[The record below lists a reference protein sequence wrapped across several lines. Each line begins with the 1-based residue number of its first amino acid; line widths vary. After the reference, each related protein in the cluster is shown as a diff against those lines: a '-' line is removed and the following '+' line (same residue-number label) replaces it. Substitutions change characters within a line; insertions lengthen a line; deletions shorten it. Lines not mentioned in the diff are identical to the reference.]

1 MTSNTSSNVGSAHA
15 ASIHAASTHFDSSK
29 TVRSYLGSTGIAEK
43 MATQGVTEVTIN
55 RPHEMWTETVDGW
68 QQHAAPA
75 LSFDLCKKLADALTI
90 YNKATPPLSAL
101 APIKPVRLP
110 DGERGQVM
118 TAPACEPGTV
128 SMTIR
133 IPSTV
138 RFSKDDYVRVGTLTG
153 FVDVSPSVLAA
164 SAAVRRMPGFLDD
177 GVRDTAPIEFV
188 PAGVTLAPF
197 ELEML
202 AAKAARNVPRMFEL
216 AIKHKLNIV
225 TVGGVGSGK
234 TTLMK
239 MLADLVPPTTRIGT
253 IEDTHELSLPN
264 HPNHVHMFFSDSLPA
279 KEIVRSTLRMK
290 FDRVFLTELRGDE
303 TWDYLTLLN
312 TGTDGGMTSVH
323 ANDCASAF
331 SRIATLVKA
340 SQVGQTLDWSYILH
354 EVKTTIDL
362 VLFMEK
368 KRLTQIH
375 YDPVEKWKLLRGLA

>member
-1 MTSNTSSNVGSAHA
+1 MPT
-15 ASIHAASTHFDSSK
+15 THYDSSK
-29 TVRSYLGSTGIAEK
+29 TVRSYLASTGIANL
-43 MATQGVTEVTIN
+43 MATQGVTEVSIN
-55 RPHEMWTETVDGW
+55 RPHEIWTESVSGW

-75 LSFDLCKKLADALTI
+75 LSLDLCKKLADALAI
-90 YNKATPPLSAL
+90 YNKATPPLSVL

-118 TAPACEPGTV
+118 IAPACESGTV

-138 RFSKDDYVRVGTLTG
+138 RFSMDDYVRAGTLAG
-153 FVDVSPSVLAA
+153 FDDMSPSVLSSRIAA
-164 SAAVRRMPGFLDD
+164 RKLPDLLENSFQDA
-177 GVRDTAPIEFV
+177 APIDFV
-188 PAGVTLAPF
+188 PAGVALAHF

-202 AAKAARNVPRMFEL
+202 AAKASRNVARLLEL

-239 MLADLVPPTTRIGT
+239 MLADLVPATTRIGT

-264 HPNHVHMFFSDSLPA
+264 HLNHVHMFFSDNLPA

-340 SQVGQTLDWSYILH
+340 SQVGQTLDWNYILH

>member
-1 MTSNTSSNVGSAHA
+1 MTSNINNNVVRNVVPT
-15 ASIHAASTHFDSSK
+15 THYDSSK
-29 TVRSYLGSTGIAEK
+29 TVRSYLASTGIADL
-43 MATQGVTEVTIN
+43 MATKGVTEVSIN
-55 RPHEMWTETVDGW
+55 RPHEIWTESVSGW

-75 LSFDLCKKLADALTI
+75 LSLDLCKKLADALTI
-90 YNKATPPLSAL
+90 YNKATPPLSVL

-118 TAPACEPGTV
+118 IAPACEPGTV

-138 RFSKDDYVRVGTLTG
+138 RFSMDDYVRAGTLAG
-153 FVDVSPSVLAA
+153 FDDMSPSVLSSGIAA
-164 SAAVRRMPGFLDD
+164 RKLPDLLENSFQDA
-177 GVRDTAPIEFV
+177 APIEFV

-202 AAKAARNVPRMFEL
+202 AAKASRNVARLFEL

-239 MLADLVPPTTRIGT
+239 MLADLVPASTRIGT

-340 SQVGQTLDWSYILH
+340 SQVGQTLDWNYILH

>member
-1 MTSNTSSNVGSAHA
+1 MTSNTNSNVVSN
-15 ASIHAASTHFDSSK
+15 ILPTTHYDSSK
-29 TVRSYLGSTGIAEK
+29 TVRSYLASTGIANL
-43 MATQGVTEVTIN
+43 MATQGVTEVSIN
-55 RPHEMWTETVDGW
+55 RPHEIWTESVSGW

-75 LSFDLCKKLADALTI
+75 LSLDLCKKLADALTI
-90 YNKATPPLSAL
+90 YNKATPPLSVL

-110 DGERGQVM
+110 DGERGQVII
-118 TAPACEPGTV
+118 APACEPGTV

-138 RFSKDDYVRVGTLTG
+138 RFSKDDYFRAGTLTE
-153 FVDVSPSVLAA
+153 FEDVSPSVLSA
-164 SAAVRRMPGFLDD
+164 SAAVWRMPGLLDD
-177 GVRDTAPIEFV
+177 GVRDAAPIEFV

>member
-1 MTSNTSSNVGSAHA
+1 MTSNISSNVMSNVV
-15 ASIHAASTHFDSSK
+15 STTHYDSSK
-29 TVRSYLGSTGIAEK
+29 TVRSYLASTGIANL
-43 MATQGVTEVTIN
+43 MATQGVTEVSIN
-55 RPHEMWTETVDGW
+55 RPHEIWTESVSGW

-75 LSFDLCKKLADALTI
+75 LSLDLCKKLADALAI
-90 YNKATPPLSAL
+90 YNKATPPLSVL

-118 TAPACEPGTV
+118 IAPACEPGTV

-138 RFSKDDYVRVGTLTG
+138 RFSMDDYVRAGTLAG
-153 FVDVSPSVLAA
+153 FDDMSPSVLSSRIAA
-164 SAAVRRMPGFLDD
+164 RKLPDLLENSFQDA
-177 GVRDTAPIEFV
+177 APIDFV
-188 PAGVTLAPF
+188 PAGVALAPF

-202 AAKAARNVPRMFEL
+202 AAKASRNVARLFEL

-239 MLADLVPPTTRIGT
+239 MLADLVPATTRIGT

-264 HPNHVHMFFSDSLPA
+264 HLNHVHMFFSDSLPA

-340 SQVGQTLDWSYILH
+340 SQVGQTLDWNYILH

>member
-1 MTSNTSSNVGSAHA
+1 MTSNINSNVVGNLV
-15 ASIHAASTHFDSSK
+15 STTHYDSSK
-29 TVRSYLGSTGIAEK
+29 TVRSYLASTGIADL
-43 MATQGVTEVTIN
+43 MATKGVTEVSIN
-55 RPHEMWTETVDGW
+55 RPHQIWTESVSGW

-75 LSFDLCKKLADALTI
+75 LSLDLCKKLADALTI
-90 YNKATPPLSAL
+90 YNKATPPLSVQ

-118 TAPACEPGTV
+118 IAPACEPGTV

-138 RFSKDDYVRVGTLTG
+138 RFSMDDYVRAGTLAG
-153 FVDVSPSVLAA
+153 FDDMSPSVLSSGIAA
-164 SAAVRRMPGFLDD
+164 RKLPDILENSFQDA
-177 GVRDTAPIEFV
+177 APIEFV

-202 AAKAARNVPRMFEL
+202 AAKASRNVARLFEL

-239 MLADLVPPTTRIGT
+239 MLADLVPATTRIGT
-253 IEDTHELSLPN
+253 IEDTHELSLPS
-264 HPNHVHMFFSDSLPA
+264 HPNHVHMFFSDSLSA

-340 SQVGQTLDWSYILH
+340 SQVGQTLDWNYILH

>member
-1 MTSNTSSNVGSAHA
+1 MTSNTSSNATNNLV
-15 ASIHAASTHFDSSK
+15 STHFDSSK
-29 TVRSYLGSTGIAEK
+29 TVRSYLASTGIADL
-43 MATQGVTEVTIN
+43 MAIKGVTEVSIN
-55 RPHEMWTETVDGW
+55 RPHEIWTETVNGW

-90 YNKATPPLSAL
+90 YNKTTPPLSVH

-118 TAPACEPGTV
+118 IAPACEPGTV

-133 IPSTV
+133 IPSTI
-138 RFSKDDYVRVGTLTG
+138 RFSMDDYVRAGTLAE
-153 FVDVSPSVLAA
+153 FEDKSPSVLTAA
-164 SAAVRRMPGFLDD
+164 AAARHLPNLMEG
-177 GVRDTAPIEFV
+177 GVRDAAPIEFV

-197 ELEML
+197 ELDML
-202 AAKAARNVPRMFEL
+202 AAKASRNIPRLFEL

-239 MLADLVPPTTRIGT
+239 MLADLVPRTTRVGT

-264 HPNHVHMFFSDSLPA
+264 HPNHVHMFFSDSLSA

-312 TGTDGGMTSVH
+312 TGTNGGMTSVH
-323 ANDCASAF
+323 ANDSTSVF
-331 SRIATLVKA
+331 TRIATLVKA
-340 SQVGQTLDWSYILH
+340 SQVGQTLEWSYIFN

-368 KRLTQIH
+368 KRLTEII
-375 YDPVEKWKLLRGLA
+375 YDPVEKWKRMRGIA

>member
-1 MTSNTSSNVGSAHA
+1 MTSNISSSVLS
-15 ASIHAASTHFDSSK
+15 STHYDSSK
-29 TVRSYLGSTGIAEK
+29 TVRSYLASTGIADL
-43 MATQGVTEVTIN
+43 MATAGVTEVSIN
-55 RPHEMWTETVDGW
+55 RPHEIWTESVNGW

-75 LSFDLCKKLADALTI
+75 LSLDLCKKLADALTI
-90 YNKATPPLSAL
+90 YNKATPPLSIQ

-118 TAPACEPGTV
+118 IAPACEPGTV

-138 RFSKDDYVRVGTLTG
+138 RFSMDDYTRAGTLAG
-153 FVDVSPSVLAA
+153 FDDMSPSVLAA
-164 SAAVRRMPGFLDD
+164 SAATRKLPDLSYPSECGFQDAAPLD
-177 GVRDTAPIEFV
+177 FV

-202 AAKAARNVPRMFEL
+202 AAKASRNVARLFEL

-239 MLADLVPPTTRIGT
+239 MLADLVPATTRVGT

-264 HPNHVHMFFSDSLPA
+264 HPNHVHMFFSDDLPA

-340 SQVGQTLDWSYILH
+340 SQVGQTLDWNYILH